1 MIGTRILYAMARD
14 GMLPAR
20 GAVVN
25 AGGTPTV
32 ATLVT
37 TAVAI
42 GLIATGTFQK
52 LVAVASFFLAANY
65 FVCCLALFVLRRR
78 EPGTIRPFRALGLP
92 LVRRHRRDW
101 RGGVSCG
108 RIGGRHVQRAARPYA
123 ARRRS
128 DRARGFRAKENRGL
142 AMEDVRLAIRAL
154 RASPVVSLIAVLSLA
169 LGIGANTA
177 IFSLVNGL
185 LLRQLPVVEP
195 QRLATISSDKAI
207 QLGFNAGIGWNY
219 AMWEQLRQRAQVF
232 DGALAWST
240 QRLNLAPSGEMQ
252 PVDGLVATGEFFTL
266 LGVKAA
272 LGRTFTVADD
282 VRGGGPDGPV
292 VVISDGLWRR
302 RFGGD
307 AHIIGTKLPIE
318 GVPLTIVG
326 VTPPGFLGLE
336 AGRSFDVA
344 LPLATEP
351 LIRKRALIDQ
361 PNAFLLFV
369 MLRLKPGQ
377 PIDAATAALR
387 AMQPEMHGSMRVPR
401 FVSEPFTLVRAVRGI
416 TGPVRQR
423 YERPLLTIFV
433 VVALVL
439 LIACANIANLLLAR
453 ATARRHEL
461 SVRVALGAPRW
472 RLARQF
478 LVESLVLAGAGAAAG
493 LALAEWGSR
502 ALVAQLS
509 TAVSPVALDL
519 STDWRVFGFTAAIT
533 FATAVLFGTAPAFRA
548 AGVAPIDAMKQHGR
562 GAESGAGRGLSGIL
576 VVAQVALSLVL
587 VVVSGLLVQTF
598 ARLATM
604 PLGFDGNRVLIVT
617 VDTARTRI
625 DPANRVPFYHR
636 LVAAIAAV
644 PGVEHAAAS
653 TSTPVSAGLPQGF
666 TLPGATIPE
675 SERVALW
682 TVVTGKWFAT
692 YGTELRDGRDID
704 ERDTAAGQ
712 PVAIVNQAFA
722 RRFLPGRRAIGESVS
737 SRTIIGV
744 VADQVMQGGYKAD
757 GGSRTLRDGAPPV
770 IYMPVG
776 AIGRTRFSRSRHP
789 QRPLGY
795 RLARRRSTQDR
806 RGAQRGGSESRIHVP
821 SPRGGA
827 ERGAGTG
834 THGRVAVGVLRRA
847 RAAVGRTWALRCH
860 LVCRQPPARGDR
872 DSPGAGRAGRGRRPP
887 RSFTRGS
894 ARRPRHRRR
903 CRRQPVGVE
912 VYRDASLRARRP
924 RWCHA
929 GRRRIHPRG
938 GWRAGRLVAG
948 PSCIADRSARNPA
961 DQLRITTRS

>member
-1 MIGTRILYAMARD
+1 
-14 GMLPAR
+14 
-20 GAVVN
+20 
-25 AGGTPTV
+25 
-32 ATLVT
+32 
-37 TAVAI
+37 
-42 GLIATGTFQK
+42 
-52 LVAVASFFLAANY
+52 
-65 FVCCLALFVLRRR
+65 
-78 EPGTIRPFRALGLP
+78 
-92 LVRRHRRDW
+92 
-101 RGGVSCG
+101 
-108 RIGGRHVQRAARPYA
+108 
-123 ARRRS
+123 
-128 DRARGFRAKENRGL
+128 
-142 AMEDVRLAIRAL
+142 MEDFRLAIRAL
-154 RASPVVSLIAVLSLA
+154 RASPVVSLVAVLSLA

-219 AMWEQLRQRAQVF
+219 PMWEQLRQRSEAF

-240 QRLNLAPSGEMQ
+240 QRLNLSASGGVMQ
-252 PVDGLVATGEFFTL
+252 PVDALVASGEYFTT

-272 LGRTFTVADD
+272 LGRTFTLADD

-292 VVISDGLWRR
+292 VVISYGLWRR

-326 VTPPGFLGLE
+326 VTPPGFLGLD

-344 LPLATEP
+344 LPLGTQP
-351 LIRKRALIDQ
+351 LLRKGALIDQ
-361 PNAFLLFV
+361 PRAFVLFV

-377 PIDAATAALR
+377 SIDAATAALR
-387 AMQPEMHGSMRVPR
+387 VIQPQIHGVLRVPP
-401 FVSEPFTLVRAVRGI
+401 FVREPFTLVPAVRGI
-416 TGPVRQR
+416 TGTVRQR

-548 AGVAPIDAMKQHGR
+548 AGVAPIDAMKQYGR
-562 GAESGAGRGLSGIL
+562 GAGSGAGRGLSGIL

-587 VVVSGLLVQTF
+587 VVAAGLFVRTF

-604 PLGFDGNRVLIVT
+604 PLGFDRDRVLIVT
-617 VDTARTRI
+617 VDTARAHV
-625 DPANRVPFYHR
+625 DPANRVPFYDR

-712 PVAIVNQAFA
+712 PVAIVNEAFA

-770 IYMPVG
+770 IYMPLVQSVG
-776 AIGRTRFSRSRHP
+776 PGSPDRVTLSVRWATGSPTAGVRGVAAALSAVDPKLVFTF
-789 QRPLGY
+789 RPLAEELAASLAQERMVAWLSGFFGVLALLLAGLGLY
-795 RLARRRSTQDR
+795 GVTSYAVSRQRAEIAIRLAL
-806 RGAQRGGSESRIHVP
+806 GAPGGDVVRLVL
-821 SPRGGA
+821 
-827 ERGAGTG
+827 
-834 THGRVAVGVLRRA
+834 GRVALLVGFGIAAGAGLSMWVSRFVATLLYGLHPRDPVTLA
-847 RAAVGRTWALRCH
+847 GAALTLAAVGVMAGWLPAHRASRIDPLEILRT
-860 LVCRQPPARGDR
+860 
-872 DSPGAGRAGRGRRPP
+872 
-887 RSFTRGS
+887 
-894 ARRPRHRRR
+894 
-903 CRRQPVGVE
+903 
-912 VYRDASLRARRP
+912 
-924 RWCHA
+924 
-929 GRRRIHPRG
+929 
-938 GWRAGRLVAG
+938 
-948 PSCIADRSARNPA
+948 N
-961 DQLRITTRS
+961 